1 MPMFFYQRKFSQ
13 QTSELRTIVMAGIHN
28 IMSTTSS
35 CQPQHVV
42 VGKWTSPRVKK
53 ISGAKLCV
61 SNGHFRAS
69 IGESSWQKW
78 GDCSESS
85 FCTSKSQTIDSCGKI
100 LEDDNEDG
108 KMRTRLYSESSIA
121 KKKLE
126 KTKDVTFGGSLG
138 FMWSSPHC
146 WRCAN
151 VSKFGATL
159 RLCGFASCYNKTQWY
174 GCTQQLSVN
183 EVTTLLPCG
192 IAAGAW

>member
-69 IGESSWQKW
+69 IGGKLLTK
-78 GDCSESS
+78 SEETVVRAR
-85 FCTSKSQTIDSCGKI
+85 FALQNRKQLTAAEKFWKTT
-100 LEDDNEDG
+100 
-108 KMRTRLYSESSIA
+108 MRTEKCARDCIARARLP
-121 KKKLE
+121 KKNLKKL
-126 KTKDVTFGGSLG
+126 KMSRSVAASD
-138 FMWSSPHC
+138 
-146 WRCAN
+146 
-151 VSKFGATL
+151 
-159 RLCGFASCYNKTQWY
+159 LCGRVRTVDAARMLANLVRRSGYAGLQA
-174 GCTQQLSVN
+174 
-183 EVTTLLPCG
+183 VTTKRNG
-192 IAAGAW
+192 TAARSN